1 MLICTFLVTSEYCL
15 ETTQQ
20 LEGKLREKA
29 ASGSAG
35 AKINL
40 GPEQDVYHSVINS
53 CIQLLVQ
60 DLETGC
66 EPSLIAMIKMMW
78 SHVESVGD
86 QVTVPGGLSILAF
99 VVIIIQ
105 CNSLYCSP
113 VFFLQ
118 KIAGTGYI
126 KPHKK

>member
-29 ASGSAG
+29 SGGAAN

-40 GPEQDVYHSVINS
+40 GAEQDVYHSVINS

-60 DLETGC
+60 
-66 EPSLIAMIKMMW
+66 
-78 SHVESVGD
+78 
-86 QVTVPGGLSILAF
+86 
-99 VVIIIQ
+99 VIIYRVTIQ
-105 CNSLYCSP
+105 VVPNLPLTSK
-113 VFFLQ
+113 Q
-118 KIAGTGYI
+118 KLRLV
-126 KPHKK
+126 

>member
-40 GPEQDVYHSVINS
+40 GAEQDVYHSVINS

-60 DLETGC
+60 
-66 EPSLIAMIKMMW
+66 
-78 SHVESVGD
+78 
-86 QVTVPGGLSILAF
+86 
-99 VVIIIQ
+99 VIIYRVTIQ
-105 CNSLYCSP
+105 VAPNLP
-113 VFFLQ
+113 
-118 KIAGTGYI
+118 
-126 KPHKK
+126 

>member
-1 MLICTFLVTSEYCL
+1 MPLTPGNIWSQLQLQVLICTFLVTSEYCL

-29 ASGSAG
+29 ASGAAG

-60 DLETGC
+60 G
-66 EPSLIAMIKMMW
+66 
-78 SHVESVGD
+78 HYSV
-86 QVTVPGGLSILAF
+86 LL
-99 VVIIIQ
+99 
-105 CNSLYCSP
+105 
-113 VFFLQ
+113 
-118 KIAGTGYI
+118 
-126 KPHKK
+126 

>member
-1 MLICTFLVTSEYCL
+1 MHLQVLICTFLVTSEYCL

-29 ASGSAG
+29 ASGAAG

-60 DLETGC
+60 G
-66 EPSLIAMIKMMW
+66 
-78 SHVESVGD
+78 HYSV
-86 QVTVPGGLSILAF
+86 LL
-99 VVIIIQ
+99 
-105 CNSLYCSP
+105 
-113 VFFLQ
+113 
-118 KIAGTGYI
+118 
-126 KPHKK
+126 

>member
-20 LEGKLREKA
+20 LEGKLKEKA
-29 ASGSAG
+29 SGAA

-40 GPEQDVYHSVINS
+40 GAEQDVYHSVIHS

-66 EPSLIAMIKMMW
+66 EPALIAMIKMMW

-86 QVTVPGGLSILAF
+86 QSTYVTALANH
-99 VVIIIQ
+99 VKQV
-105 CNSLYCSP
+105 SW
-113 VFFLQ
+113 V
-118 KIAGTGYI
+118 
-126 KPHKK
+126 